1 MSKHRSSGVSKFLNS
16 IGLMLLLTMA
26 VGADAVPIKPDLQK
40 ILKQQEQKPRYYEPA
55 QAGWNGPEM
64 VRPQEASPNPI
75 YEAYG
80 PASTVRAIRASLL
93 TAAKPDPV
101 ALMGIGLLILMLRL
115 ARNERSKREK
125 AGVVVPIRREHAP
138 GRRAA

>member
-1 MSKHRSSGVSKFLNS
+1 MGTHRSSVVSKLLNS

-26 VGADAVPIKPDLQK
+26 IGAHAIPIKPDRQK
-40 ILKQQEQKPRYYEPA
+40 ILKQQERKPRYDEPA
-55 QAGWNGPEM
+55 QAGWNGPEV
-64 VRPQEASPNPI
+64 VRPQEASPIPI

-115 ARNERSKREK
+115 AR
-125 AGVVVPIRREHAP
+125 
-138 GRRAA
+138 